1 MASVT
6 CPGLPAHWINGWLAA
21 VGITVLDPRIRL
33 HWTTDG
39 SPVAV
44 LSTQEID
51 PIAAVVESWPDD
63 ALLKNLPIAENWND
77 ASQLQRKVAAETFAE
92 RAAASRGEPYSWALS
107 STMTDLC
114 IDEDGKVAHAPFDP
128 TGTGPM
134 KWLHHRL
141 VKTHEQVAFSVKRL
155 EDSLAGRAA
164 RIKSAGLGFD
174 LTRLGA
180 LPDDTSQWIDPVV
193 EVLAFF
199 SLFVL
204 PVRGDGTDQFPSR
217 SPAARAR
224 QRGWRRMPGSGRD
237 RCFVWPAWR
246 QLLDCDGVDA
256 LLDVWRP
263 TQKDEWPRSGV
274 HAAWRSIEFKR
285 KGSSDVTK
293 AFGSER
299 L

>member
-6 CPGLPAHWINGWLAA
+6 CPGLPAHWLNGWLAA
-21 VGITVLDPRIRL
+21 VGITVLDSRIRL

-44 LSTQEID
+44 LSTEEID

-77 ASQLQRKVAAETFAE
+77 ASQLQRKVAVETFEE
-92 RAAASRGEPYSWALS
+92 RAAAARGEPYSWALS

-174 LTRLGA
+174 LTRLGT
-180 LPDDTSQWIDPVV
+180 LSDDTSKWIDPVV
-193 EVLAFF
+193 EVLTFF
-199 SLFVL
+199 SLFIL
-204 PVRGDGTDQFPSR
+204 PVRGDGTHQVPSR

-224 QRGWRRMPGSGRD
+224 QRGWLRMPSERD

-246 QLLDCDGVDA
+246 QPLECDGVDA
-256 LLDVWRP
+256 LLDVWHP
-263 TQKDEWPRSGV
+263 TQKGEWSRIGV